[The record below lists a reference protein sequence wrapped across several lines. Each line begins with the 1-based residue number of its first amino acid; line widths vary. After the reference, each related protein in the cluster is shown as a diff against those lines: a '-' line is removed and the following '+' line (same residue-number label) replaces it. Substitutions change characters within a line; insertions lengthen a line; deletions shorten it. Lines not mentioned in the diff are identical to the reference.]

1 MTTLTA
7 VSASEIVVR
16 NNGRIVRIPVAN
28 LIDVDAQV
36 ACTARRA
43 LTQQG
48 TPFEVPGAQ
57 PRGCRPK
64 NYATYGGIQL

>member
-43 LTQQG
+43 LEQQG